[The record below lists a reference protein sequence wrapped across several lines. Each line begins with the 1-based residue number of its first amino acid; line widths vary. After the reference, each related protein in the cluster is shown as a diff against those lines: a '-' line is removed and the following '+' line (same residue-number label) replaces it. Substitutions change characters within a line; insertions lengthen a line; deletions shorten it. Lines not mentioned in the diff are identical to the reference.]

1 MKSNAFRTT
10 RSLELLD
17 LSHNFALSHLESHCF
32 SGLSQLHSLDV
43 SFSAL
48 QYLNADVFSD
58 LKSLTILNLRS
69 NSLTMIEPKIAS
81 FVVNLQ
87 VLDVRDNPLVCNCS
101 IDWVRSQLSRQ
112 TVANDSSSFSSSSS
126 STLLAVNSSPSSSTS
141 ATATAAALES
151 SSKRREKAATTT
163 TSLLTANYKEQPT
176 EVGANA
182 SPFYLGH
189 LEPVLEEAGDEIL
202 LWLAALQ
209 DVKCTQP
216 GQLTGKRLIDLH
228 SESIGCFKN
237 DSMKPIVIIAL
248 VSGVALGIFIIII
261 IRFRVQIV
269 HLFATRTKKQ
279 SKRPHDFLSS
289 HPSFLPSPI
298 TVSSKLNPT
307 AVTTLHINNNH
318 RKVYGFDPLLSQ
330 SLHSTV
336 SRPYHATSSVST
348 LGRISFDELGPLC
361 AKPEFIYVH
370 NNSFLA
376 SSQSKQSSQLP
387 QLPPRPKTHFT
398 TMARST
404 GITPLNVNSGV
415 GGGGGGSSVGSG
427 NGGVGVNVGGAFT
440 TTSDRLD
447 SFEQTIYPSRHAIN
461 NLNNPYEVVPIVPQF
476 APPSAF
482 HSIWPDGN
490 RTHSPFVDSYS
501 DRLYEEANCPL
512 TSDVKMPSTEL

>member
-1 MKSNAFRTT
+1 MKSNAFRST

-17 LSHNFALSHLESHCF
+17 LSHNPSLSHLESDCF
-32 SGLSQLHSLDV
+32 IGLSQLRSLDL
-43 SFSAL
+43 SFGGL
-48 QYLNADVFSD
+48 HYLNADVFAD
-58 LKSLTILNLRS
+58 LKSLAVLNVRS
-69 NSLTMIEPKIAS
+69 NSLTMIEAKIAS

-87 VLDVRDNPLVCNCS
+87 LLDVRDNPLVCNCS

-112 TVANDSSSFSSSSS
+112 FVANDSSSLSASLPAS
-126 STLLAVNSSPSSSTS
+126 LAVNSSPSSS
-141 ATATAAALES
+141 ATATVTTAAALES

-176 EVGANA
+176 EVGAA
-182 SPFYLGH
+182 SPFFLGH
-189 LEPVLEEAGDEIL
+189 MEPLEEAGDEM
-202 LWLAALQ
+202 WLAALH
-209 DVKCTQP
+209 DVKCLAP
-216 GQLTGKRLIDLH
+216 SQLAGKRLIDLH

-248 VSGVALGIFIIII
+248 VSGVALGVLIIVI
-261 IRFRVQIV
+261 IRFRMRIV
-269 HLFATRTKKQ
+269 HLFTARSNKQ

-298 TVSSKLNPT
+298 TVSSKLNAT

-318 RKVYGFDPLLSQ
+318 RKVYGFDPLLSHT
-330 SLHSTV
+330 LHS
-336 SRPYHATSSVST
+336 SAARPYHATSSVST

-370 NNSFLA
+370 NNGFLK
-376 SSQSKQSSQLP
+376 SQSKESSQLP

-398 TMARST
+398 TMGRST
-404 GITPLNVNSGV
+404 GMTPLNV
-415 GGGGGGSSVGSG
+415 GGGVA
-427 NGGVGVNVGGAFT
+427 VNVAGGAFA

-447 SFEQTIYPSRHAIN
+447 SLEQTIYPSRHAIN

-482 HSIWPDGN
+482 HSIWADGN